1 MMPNKSMILEKAI
14 ELFHNDNARNGN
26 PSFITPTEQ
35 ELKENGCWQCA
46 LSELLRDNASA
57 DLAEFKTY
65 AELENFAEFQFDID
79 LALQQGI
86 FISGGRGCGKS
97 SLTKTIVDRFLKQ
110 GYVIR
115 VFDNSQTWRLS
126 SVPNLAVIEP
136 NSNFEPEYNE
146 NYVFDTSLLS
156 IKEQKEFIEN
166 LVDREFVYTAKL
178 SENARA
184 WRIYVF
190 EECELL
196 LGTHEKSKELLKLCA
211 VGRNLKMSYIA
222 IAQRFQMISTNM
234 ISLCGQIY
242 LGQCHEQN
250 DLKKAYNWLGDKTKE
265 LTKLDV
271 GQFIRYCKGQNTK
284 MNVDYFET
292 EIKPK
297 LIMTE
302 KPKSEISQIDSTTQQ
317 TNFAVLKLAVVSF
330 LGLILLWLTLKG
342 A

>member
-14 ELFHNDNARNGN
+14 ELFHIDRTRANE
-26 PSFITPTEQ
+26 PSFDITPTET
-35 ELKENGCWQCA
+35 ELKENGYFAQA
-46 LSELLRDNASA
+46 VSQLLRDNTSHAVQEWQDYAITEQTEFSFDL
-57 DLAEFKTY
+57 DLA
-65 AELENFAEFQFDID
+65 I
-79 LALQQGI
+79 QQGI
-86 FISGGRGCGKS
+86 FVSGGRGCGKS
-97 SLTKTIVDRFLKQ
+97 SLTKTIVNRLLKR

-115 VFDNSQTWRLS
+115 VFDNSQTWRNS

-136 NSNFEPEYNE
+136 YTTFKPEYNLS
-146 NYVFDTSLLS
+146 YVMDTSLMS

-166 LVDREFVYTAKL
+166 LVSKEFIKTAKL
-178 SENARA
+178 SEKERN

-211 VGRNLKMSYIA
+211 VGRNFKMSYIA
-222 IAQRFQMISTNM
+222 IAQRFQMVSTNM
-234 ISLCGQIY
+234 ISLCGQIF

-271 GQFIRYCKGQNTK
+271 GQFIRYCKGESTK
-284 MNVDYFET
+284 MNVDLFTT

-297 LIMTE
+297 IITTE
-302 KPKSEISQIDSTTQQ
+302 KPKTEIMPMPKTTPQTDSY
-317 TNFAVLKLAVVSF
+317 ALAKLLIITA
-330 LGLILLWLTLKG
+330 LGILILLLG
-342 A
+342 VR